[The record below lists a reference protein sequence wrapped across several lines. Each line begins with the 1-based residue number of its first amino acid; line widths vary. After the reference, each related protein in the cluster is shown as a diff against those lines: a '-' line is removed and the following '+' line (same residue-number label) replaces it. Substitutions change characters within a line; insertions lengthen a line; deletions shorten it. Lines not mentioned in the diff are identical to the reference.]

1 MATQSPTQP
10 AGLDLMDEVRRYL
23 AAVDAF
29 RAEGHEPRWL
39 PEQSRVEGHAAP
51 RRRLAL
57 QAPPIP

>member
-1 MATQSPTQP
+1 MTKQSAIQRP
-10 AGLDLMDEVRRYL
+10 GLDLMDEVRRYL